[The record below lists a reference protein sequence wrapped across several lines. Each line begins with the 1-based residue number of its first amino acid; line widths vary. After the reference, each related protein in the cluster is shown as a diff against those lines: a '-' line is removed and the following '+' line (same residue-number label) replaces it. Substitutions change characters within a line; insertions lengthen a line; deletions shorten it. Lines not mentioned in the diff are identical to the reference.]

1 MKKLDWFIVKKFLGT
16 YVFMIGIVM
25 SISMIF
31 DVSEKL
37 KNFINPEN
45 NLTFYKII
53 TEYYPYFFIHYAN
66 LFSSLIIFLSVLWFT
81 SFMAQRLEIVA
92 ILTNGVSFWRFS
104 RPYII
109 ASSFLLIISVLMNHY
124 IAPYANKNR
133 LDFENKFT
141 KYNVNFKDVHLELA
155 EGTIVSYRQFIGN
168 TTTVRRLWVENW
180 KENENGQWELE
191 SDMQV
196 ERAEGDSISN
206 NWKLKNT
213 FIRKIGKINDEL
225 ITKKIID
232 TVLSFNIIDLGQRSE
247 ITYAM
252 TTPELIK
259 YRAKEENKGN
269 SVAQI
274 DISRYERTAYPFAAY
289 ILTVIGISV
298 ASRKS
303 REGVGKNLVIGHCC
317 GLVYVFFMKMT
328 TVAAVNIGWNT
339 ILAVWFPNIFFS
351 IVAIFLFY
359 KRIIS

>member
-16 YVFMIGIVM
+16 YVFMIGVVM
-25 SISMIF
+25 SISIIF

-37 KNFINPEN
+37 KDFINPEN

-92 ILTNGVSFWRFS
+92 ILSNGVSFWRFS

-109 ASSFLLIISVLMNHY
+109 ASSFLLVISVLMNHY
-124 IAPYANKNR
+124 VAPYANKNR

-141 KYNVNFKDVHLELA
+141 KYNVNFKDVHLEVS

-180 KENENGQWELE
+180 RENENGQWELE

-196 ERAEGDSISN
+196 ERAEGDSVLY

-225 ITKKIID
+225 ITRKIID
-232 TVLSFNIIDLGQRSE
+232 TVLSFNISDLGQRSA

-259 YRAKEENKGN
+259 YREKEENKGN
-269 SVAQI
+269 SIAQI
-274 DISRYERTAYPFAAY
+274 DISRHERTAYPFAAY

-303 REGVGKNLVIGHCC
+303 REGVGKNLVIGLCS

-351 IVAIFLFY
+351 VVAIFLFY
-359 KRIIS
+359 RRLIS

>member
-303 REGVGKNLVIGHCC
+303 REGVGKNLVIVLCC

-351 IVAIFLFY
+351 TVAIFLFY

>member
-16 YVFMIGIVM
+16 YVFMIGVVM
-25 SISMIF
+25 SISIIF

-37 KNFINPEN
+37 KDFINPEN

-92 ILTNGVSFWRFS
+92 ILSNGVSFWRFS

-109 ASSFLLIISVLMNHY
+109 ASSFLLVISVLMNHY
-124 IAPYANKNR
+124 VAPYANKNR

-141 KYNVNFKDVHLELA
+141 KYNVNFKDVHLEVSQ
-155 EGTIVSYRQFIGN
+155 GTIVSYRQFIGN

-196 ERAEGDSISN
+196 ERAEGDSVLY

-225 ITKKIID
+225 ITRKLID
-232 TVLSFNIIDLGQRSE
+232 TVLSFNISDLGQRSA

-259 YRAKEENKGN
+259 YREKEEDKGN
-269 SVAQI
+269 SIAQI
-274 DISRYERTAYPFAAY
+274 DISRHERTAYPFAAY

-303 REGVGKNLVIGHCC
+303 REGVGKNLVIGLCC

-359 KRIIS
+359 KRLIF

>member
-1 MKKLDWFIVKKFLGT
+1 
-16 YVFMIGIVM
+16 
-25 SISMIF
+25 
-31 DVSEKL
+31 
-37 KNFINPEN
+37 
-45 NLTFYKII
+45 
-53 TEYYPYFFIHYAN
+53 
-66 LFSSLIIFLSVLWFT
+66 
-81 SFMAQRLEIVA
+81 
-92 ILTNGVSFWRFS
+92 
-104 RPYII
+104 
-109 ASSFLLIISVLMNHY
+109 MNHY

-141 KYNVNFKDVHLELA
+141 KYNVNFKDVHLELS

-180 KENENGQWELE
+180 KENKNGQWELE

-225 ITKKIID
+225 LIKKIID

-269 SVAQI
+269 SIAQI
-274 DISRYERTAYPFAAY
+274 DISRHERTAYPFAAY

-303 REGVGKNLVIGHCC
+303 REGVGKNLVIGLCC

-339 ILAVWFPNIFFS
+339 ILAVWFPNILFS

>member
-16 YVFMIGIVM
+16 YVFMIGVVM
-25 SISMIF
+25 SISIIF

-37 KNFINPEN
+37 KDFINPEN
-45 NLTFYKII
+45 NLTFFKII

-92 ILTNGVSFWRFS
+92 ILSNGVSFWRFS

-109 ASSFLLIISVLMNHY
+109 ASSFLLVISVLMNHY
-124 IAPYANKNR
+124 VAPYANKNR

-141 KYNVNFKDVHLELA
+141 KYNVNFKDVHLEVN

-180 KENENGQWELE
+180 RENENGQWELE

-196 ERAEGDSISN
+196 ERAEGDSVLY

-225 ITKKIID
+225 ITRKLID
-232 TVLSFNIIDLGQRSE
+232 TVLSFNISDLGQRSA

-252 TTPELIK
+252 TTP
-259 YRAKEENKGN
+259 
-269 SVAQI
+269 
-274 DISRYERTAYPFAAY
+274 
-289 ILTVIGISV
+289 
-298 ASRKS
+298 
-303 REGVGKNLVIGHCC
+303 
-317 GLVYVFFMKMT
+317 
-328 TVAAVNIGWNT
+328 
-339 ILAVWFPNIFFS
+339 
-351 IVAIFLFY
+351 
-359 KRIIS
+359 

>member
-16 YVFMIGIVM
+16 YVFMIGVVM
-25 SISMIF
+25 SISIIF
-31 DVSEKL
+31 DVSETL
-37 KNFINPEN
+37 KDFINPEN

-92 ILTNGVSFWRFS
+92 ILSNGVSFWRFS

-109 ASSFLLIISVLMNHY
+109 ASSFLLVISVLMNHY
-124 IAPYANKNR
+124 VAPYANKNR

-141 KYNVNFKDVHLELA
+141 KYNVNFKDVHLEVN

-180 KENENGQWELE
+180 RENENGQWELE

-196 ERAEGDSISN
+196 ERAEGDSVLY

-225 ITKKIID
+225 ITRKLID
-232 TVLSFNIIDLGQRSE
+232 TVLSFNISDLGQRSA

-259 YRAKEENKGN
+259 YREKEENKGN
-269 SVAQI
+269 SIAQI
-274 DISRYERTAYPFAAY
+274 DISRHERTAYPFAAY

-303 REGVGKNLVIGHCC
+303 REGVGKNLVIGLC
-317 GLVYVFFMKMT
+317 
-328 TVAAVNIGWNT
+328 
-339 ILAVWFPNIFFS
+339 
-351 IVAIFLFY
+351 
-359 KRIIS
+359 

>member
-16 YVFMIGIVM
+16 YVFMIGVVM
-25 SISMIF
+25 SISIIF

-37 KNFINPEN
+37 KDFINPEN

-92 ILTNGVSFWRFS
+92 ILSNGVSFWRFS

-109 ASSFLLIISVLMNHY
+109 ASSFLLVISVLMNHY
-124 IAPYANKNR
+124 VAPYANKNR

-141 KYNVNFKDVHLELA
+141 KYNVNFKDVHLEVSQ
-155 EGTIVSYRQFIGN
+155 GTIVSYRQFIGN

-196 ERAEGDSISN
+196 ERAEGDSVLY

-225 ITKKIID
+225 ITRKLID
-232 TVLSFNIIDLGQRSE
+232 TVLSFNISDLGQRSA

-259 YRAKEENKGN
+259 YREKEENKGN
-269 SVAQI
+269 SIAQI
-274 DISRYERTAYPFAAY
+274 DISRHERTAYPFAAY

-303 REGVGKNLVIGHCC
+303 REGVGKNLVIGLSCC
-317 GLVYVFFMKMT
+317 LVYVFFMKMT

-359 KRIIS
+359 KRLIF

>member
-16 YVFMIGIVM
+16 YVFMIGVVM

-37 KNFINPEN
+37 KDFINPEN

-92 ILTNGVSFWRFS
+92 ILSNGVSFWRFS

-124 IAPYANKNR
+124 VAPYANKNR

-141 KYNVNFKDVHLELA
+141 KYNVNFKDVHLEIS

-196 ERAEGDSISN
+196 ERAVGASVLY

-213 FIRKIGKINDEL
+213 FI
-225 ITKKIID
+225 
-232 TVLSFNIIDLGQRSE
+232 SDLGQRSE

-259 YRAKEENKGN
+259 YRTKEENKGN

-274 DISRYERTAYPFAAY
+274 DISKHERTAYPFAAY
-289 ILTVIGISV
+289 ILTIIGISV

-303 REGVGKNLVIGHCC
+303 REGVGKNLVIGLCC

-339 ILAVWFPNIFFS
+339 ILAVWFPNILFS
-351 IVAIFLFY
+351 IVAIFLYY

>member
-16 YVFMIGIVM
+16 YVFMIGVVM
-25 SISMIF
+25 SISIIF

-37 KNFINPEN
+37 KDFINPEN

-92 ILTNGVSFWRFS
+92 ILSNGVSFWRFS

-109 ASSFLLIISVLMNHY
+109 ASSFLLVISVLMNHY
-124 IAPYANKNR
+124 VAPYANKNR

-141 KYNVNFKDVHLELA
+141 KYNVNFKDVHLEVSQ
-155 EGTIVSYRQFIGN
+155 GTIVSYRQFIGN

-196 ERAEGDSISN
+196 ERAEGDSVLY

-225 ITKKIID
+225 ITRKLID
-232 TVLSFNIIDLGQRSE
+232 N
-247 ITYAM
+247 
-252 TTPELIK
+252 
-259 YRAKEENKGN
+259 
-269 SVAQI
+269 
-274 DISRYERTAYPFAAY
+274 
-289 ILTVIGISV
+289 
-298 ASRKS
+298 
-303 REGVGKNLVIGHCC
+303 GV
-317 GLVYVFFMKMT
+317 
-328 TVAAVNIGWNT
+328 T
-339 ILAVWFPNIFFS
+339 I
-351 IVAIFLFY
+351 
-359 KRIIS
+359 